1 MNFQEL
7 PVKAKEILEQ
17 NKIAADDVVAVCP
30 FDLTFEGAYTDGY
43 MVLTRQK
50 LAVITGNL
58 EELGVRLFKGVTRAQ
73 KDAVSRVASFEVSI
87 YDRKELTGFKVEHM
101 VATNRLC
108 AEKDEEPIGLAA
120 CTNLHLEEINH
131 IRDILKLL
139 DKDENAEIIV
149 QDADKEDGKEDE
161 ELYCPH
167 CHTKYPDP
175 KRKICPKCMN
185 KKSIFLRTIGYFTR
199 SKFVILGLVL
209 CYVLSAVLNIA
220 WPYLSGTM
228 LYDNVLG
235 KNEEA
240 LAKFGLDNRYVVA
253 LIVLVIVMLGT
264 KLLQLATSVLQ
275 GTLTARLVTKTVR
288 DMKKDVFSALETLS
302 LNFYTSKQTGSLM
315 TRVLRDADRVTG
327 FFMDGFPYI
336 FINAFTIL
344 ATFTIMF
351 MLNWM
356 MSLVA
361 VVLVPLLVVIS
372 IKLKPALWS
381 LYGRR
386 HRAESSVNSRVNDNL
401 TGARVV
407 RAFGQQGQEIER
419 FEGPNDNLREAEVR
433 IVRYNNKFTL
443 LYEMVQEISSIWVWA
458 LGVFLLLNWHSISLG
473 VLITFVSYI
482 AQLNGPMRFFSWVF
496 RMWSDSINA
505 AQRMFEIMDAVP
517 EVVEKENPIALE
529 NPRGEIVIKNMTFG
543 YDPNH
548 PVLKDINLHVK
559 PGEMLG
565 IVGHSG
571 AGKTTLVN
579 LLSRLYDVNTGSIE
593 VDGIDVRDLS
603 FKDLRRNIA
612 MVSQDTYIFMGS
624 VADNIAYADE
634 GVSRAKIIEAARLAG
649 AHDFISKMPDGYD
662 TIIGAS
668 GKSLSGGER
677 QRISIARAIIANP
690 KILILD
696 EATASVD
703 TKTEKAIQAALNVLV
718 QGRTTLSIAH
728 RLSTLRDANHLIV
741 IEKGRIEEE
750 GTRQELE
757 ELGGIYHKLAE
768 LQTKSLA
775 LKAIE
780 ED

>member
-1 MNFQEL
+1 MNVTEL
-7 PVKAKEILEQ
+7 PIQAKEILES
-17 NKIAADDVVAVCP
+17 NGIAADSVVAISP
-30 FDLTFEGAYTDGY
+30 FDLTFAGEYTDGY
-43 MVLTRQK
+43 VVLTRQK
-50 LAVITGNL
+50 LAIINSNM
-58 EELGVRLFKGVTRAQ
+58 EELGVRLFKGVTKTN
-73 KDAVSRVASFEVSI
+73 KDAVSRVASFELKV
-87 YDRKELTGFKVEHM
+87 YERKELSGFKVEHM

-108 AEKDEEPIGLAA
+108 AVKGDELLGLAA
-120 CTNLHLEEINH
+120 CTNLYLEEINH
-131 IRDILKLL
+131 IRDLLKLL
-139 DKDENAEIIV
+139 DKDENAEIV
-149 QDADKEDGKEDE
+149 VTKEDKGEEDE

-185 KKSIFLRTIGYFTR
+185 KRSIFLRCLGYYAKYMLPVIGLFICY
-199 SKFVILGLVL
+199 ILA
-209 CYVLSAVLNIA
+209 AVLNIA

-228 LYDNVLG
+228 LYDYVLG
-235 KNEEA
+235 KNNEM
-240 LAKFGLDNRYVVA
+240 LGKFGLDNQYVFA
-253 LIVLVIVMLGT
+253 LILLVIVMLGA
-264 KLLQLATSVLQ
+264 KLLQLVTSIAQ
-275 GTLTARLVTKTVR
+275 GTMTARLVTKTVR
-288 DMKKDVFSALETLS
+288 DMKKDVFASLESLS
-302 LNFYTSKQTGSLM
+302 LSFYTSKQTGSLM

-327 FFMDGFPYI
+327 FFIDGFPYI
-336 FINAFTIL
+336 FINSFTII

-351 MLNWM
+351 MLNWK

-361 VVLVPLLVVIS
+361 IVLVPLLVVMS

-381 LYGRR
+381 LHGRR
-386 HRAESSVNSRVNDNL
+386 HRAESAVNSRVNDNL

-407 RAFGQQGQEIER
+407 RAFGQQNQEIER
-419 FEGPNDNLREAEVR
+419 FEAPNDNLRDAEVR

-458 LGVFLLLNWHSISLG
+458 LGVMLLLNWHSISFG
-473 VLITFVSYI
+473 VLITFVGYI
-482 AQLNGPMRFFSWVF
+482 GQLNGPMRFFSWVF

-517 EVVEKENPIALE
+517 EVVEKTNPIPLE
-529 NPRGEIVIKNMTFG
+529 NPKGEIVIKDMTFG

-548 PVLKDINLHVK
+548 PVLKNINLHVK

-634 GVSRAKIIEAARLAG
+634 NATRAQIIEAARLAG

-677 QRISIARAIIANP
+677 QRLSIARAIIANP

-703 TKTEKAIQAALNVLV
+703 TKTEKAIQAALNILV

-775 LKAIE
+775 LKGIE